1 LLPTLRV
8 LAPVVPD
15 PVSHYLHG
23 RPRAFGSGFPVDE
36 PFARLLLLVH
46 TAQAAAMDSLT
57 DRFTARREDFDRP
70 VLVTG
75 SGGCIGSWALAILV
89 RAGVPVVAFDL
100 AADRRRPGLLMTE
113 RELDRVVWTQ
123 GDIADHEAVE
133 RVVSAHGVGAIVH
146 LAALQVP
153 FCQADPVAGALAN
166 VVGTVGVF
174 EAARRHGVRRLA
186 YASSVAAHGAAPDT
200 PYLATLY
207 GAYKACDEAIARVYA
222 KDWQVPSIGIR
233 PGVVYGVGRDQG
245 MTSKTTVAILAA
257 ALGRE
262 YEVPFRGA
270 VSYLYAGEIASAF
283 VQAVS
288 RDGEG
293 APVFH
298 CTAAVTT
305 VDEGL
310 DPLRRLVP
318 GARVRAGGEPLPF
331 PAEDC
336 DAHLRAHIGD
346 YGAISL
352 EAGTAETL
360 RAFEALVR
368 DGKVSGDL

>member
-1 LLPTLRV
+1 M
-8 LAPVVPD
+8 
-15 PVSHYLHG
+15 Y
-23 RPRAFGSGFPVDE
+23 
-36 PFARLLLLVH
+36 
-46 TAQAAAMDSLT
+46 SLT
-57 DRFTARREDFDRP
+57 DRFTARSEDFERP

-89 RAGVPVVAFDL
+89 RAGVPTVAFDL
-100 AADRRRPGLLMTE
+100 AVDRRRPGLLMSE
-113 RELDRVVWTQ
+113 KELEQVTWEQ
-123 GDIADHEAVE
+123 GDIADSEAVD
-133 RVVSAHGVGAIVH
+133 RVVSTHGIGAIIH

-153 FCQADPVAGALAN
+153 FCRADPIGGARVN
-166 VVGTVGVF
+166 VVGTVSVF
-174 EAARRHGVRRLA
+174 EAARKHGLRRIA
-186 YASSVAAHGAAPDT
+186 YASSVAAHGAAADT

-257 ALGRE
+257 ALGKE

-283 VQAVS
+283 VRAVS

-293 APVFH
+293 APVFD
-298 CTAAVTT
+298 CNGVVAT
-305 VDEGL
+305 VEEGL
-310 DPLRRLVP
+310 DTLRDLVP
-318 GARVRAGGEPLPF
+318 SARVLAGGDPLPF

-336 DAHLRAHIGD
+336 DARLRAHIGD

-352 EAGTAETL
+352 EEGTAETL
-360 RAFEALVR
+360 RAFEVLLR

>member
-1 LLPTLRV
+1 
-8 LAPVVPD
+8 
-15 PVSHYLHG
+15 
-23 RPRAFGSGFPVDE
+23 
-36 PFARLLLLVH
+36 
-46 TAQAAAMDSLT
+46 MDSLT
-57 DRFTARREDFDRP
+57 DRFAARGEDFDRP

-89 RAGVPVVAFDL
+89 RAGVPAVAFDL

-113 RELDRVVWTQ
+113 EELGQVTWEQ
-123 GDIADHEAVE
+123 GDIADHEAID
-133 RVVSAHGVGAIVH
+133 RVVSAHGIGAIIH

-153 FCQADPVAGALAN
+153 FCRADPVAGARVN

-174 EAARRHGVRRLA
+174 EAARRHGLRRLT

-207 GAYKACDEAIARVYA
+207 GAYKACDEAVARVYA
-222 KDWQVPSIGIR
+222 RDWEVPSIGIR

-245 MTSKTTVAILAA
+245 MTSKTTLAILAA

-262 YEVPFRGA
+262 YEVPFRGS

-283 VQAVS
+283 IRAVS
-288 RDGEG
+288 RDGDG
-293 APVFH
+293 APVFD
-298 CTAAVTT
+298 CNGVVAT
-305 VDEGL
+305 VEDGL
-310 DPLRRLVP
+310 DTLRRLVP
-318 GARVRAGGEPLPF
+318 GARVRAGGDPLPF

-336 DAHLRAHIGD
+336 DALLRAQIGD

-352 EAGTAETL
+352 EEGTAETL
-360 RAFEALVR
+360 RAFGVLLR
-368 DGKVSGDL
+368 DGKVSGDF